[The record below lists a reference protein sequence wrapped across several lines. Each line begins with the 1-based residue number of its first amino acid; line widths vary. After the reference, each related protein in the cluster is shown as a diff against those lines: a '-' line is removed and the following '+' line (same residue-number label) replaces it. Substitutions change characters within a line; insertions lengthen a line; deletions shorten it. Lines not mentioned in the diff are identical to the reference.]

1 MPHWGIFGALEFI
14 ETSGFSALRDRYFTD
29 LDFHLMQLFL
39 MANPQAGD
47 VIPAGGGVRKLRW
60 GARGQG
66 KRGGLRVIYYRVTRN
81 DQILLITVY
90 RKSETVELS
99 RNALKKMRELVKGL

>member
-1 MPHWGIFGALEFI
+1 MEFI

-29 LDFHLMQLFL
+29 LDLHLMQLFL

-47 VIPAGGGVRKLRW
+47 VIPGGGGIRKLRW

-66 KRGGLRVIYYRVTRN
+66 KRGGLRVIYYWVTRD
-81 DQILLITVY
+81 DQILLITMY
-90 RKSETVELS
+90 HKSEMVDLS
-99 RNALKKMRELVKGL
+99 RAALRKMRALVKRL